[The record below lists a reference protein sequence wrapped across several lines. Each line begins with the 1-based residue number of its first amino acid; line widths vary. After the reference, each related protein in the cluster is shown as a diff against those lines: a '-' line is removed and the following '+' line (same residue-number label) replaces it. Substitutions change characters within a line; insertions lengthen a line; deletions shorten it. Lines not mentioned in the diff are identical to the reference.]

1 MLVEK
6 TQQEFIKNGFIS
18 TSKFMI
24 FNFKAKATRALWVT
38 VLSGWLAKGIQ
49 VLIAK
54 INYYNYFIT
63 YANWFHCFYWNNS
76 SLKNRMLLQRIPAA
90 SSVFS
95 CGNQKQQQE

>member
-1 MLVEK
+1 
-6 TQQEFIKNGFIS
+6 
-18 TSKFMI
+18 MI
-24 FNFKAKATRALWVT
+24 FNFKAKATTALWVT

-49 VLIAK
+49 DLIAK

-95 CGNQKQQQE
+95 CGNQKQQQK

>member
-1 MLVEK
+1 
-6 TQQEFIKNGFIS
+6 
-18 TSKFMI
+18 MI
-24 FNFKAKATRALWVT
+24 FNFKAKETTALWVT

-49 VLIAK
+49 DLIAK

-63 YANWFHCFYWNNS
+63 YANWFYWNNS

-95 CGNQKQQQE
+95 CGNQKQQQK